1 VVGEIRP
8 LPLNT
13 RETVVTD
20 TPACCATS
28 VMVIFLMLIV
38 SANPFLG
45 NPRRN
50 DQGYTE
56 SVSSV
61 KRFTACRI
69 VAKNRAADL

>member
-1 VVGEIRP
+1 MRHIGDGD
-8 LPLNT
+8 L
-13 RETVVTD
+13 
-20 TPACCATS
+20 
-28 VMVIFLMLIV
+28 LMLIV

-56 SVSSV
+56 SVISV

-69 VAKNRAADL
+69 VAKTGRQICDWRRIFAR